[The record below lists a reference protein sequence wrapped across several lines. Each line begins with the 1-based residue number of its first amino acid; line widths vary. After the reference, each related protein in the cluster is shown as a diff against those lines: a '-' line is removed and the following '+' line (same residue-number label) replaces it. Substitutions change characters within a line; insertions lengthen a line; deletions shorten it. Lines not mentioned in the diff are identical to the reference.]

1 MAKFSAPVFGAALA
15 VAAGWAATCLAEG
28 TPLAVKPGL
37 WEVTSTDNMSGAP
50 PIPDDEL
57 AKLTPEQRAQLQA
70 AMSAAAAQHAKPRV
84 FKECLTEEKLK
95 RGFDLGKDED
105 KNCKK
110 SIVQSTSKVLQVH
123 MECTGEQQAA
133 GDFRF
138 DAVDPATVT
147 GKTNVV
153 VSQGAKTM
161 KISGDLHAKWLGADC
176 GSVKPG
182 SSEAE

>member
-1 MAKFSAPVFGAALA
+1 
-15 VAAGWAATCLAEG
+15 
-28 TPLAVKPGL
+28 
-37 WEVTSTDNMSGAP
+37 
-50 PIPDDEL
+50 
-57 AKLTPEQRAQLQA
+57 
-70 AMSAAAAQHAKPRV
+70 
-84 FKECLTEEKLK
+84 
-95 RGFDLGKDED
+95 
-105 KNCKK
+105 
-110 SIVQSTSKVLQVH
+110 

-153 VSQGAKTM
+153 VSHGAKTM

-176 GSVKPG
+176 GSVKPD